1 MAFFS
6 FIRFLLTI
14 VYYPL
19 FIVHYSLQDAQDNQG
34 MQMEIENER
43 TQSFREWVINHDE
56 SWLFV
61 GLYVGLAVVLSI
73 WISLF
78 WLVAV
83 VAIHFGFEWV
93 RQRHLREGLRPRLLE
108 TLWEVKLDIALV
120 VFALA
125 LSLYMEVI
133 LGIVGLHAASRA
145 GAATLR
151 GGARFAAWEQAI
163 RGFFLSVDDAAQ
175 VARALATKNSEDQ
188 ELSEEA
194 SNVLITPVS
203 WWGSWA
209 ADWGKGDWIAVGM
222 IVVCIVMM
230 LLATSLTSHTWN
242 TVAVTL
248 LEELHPYPAL
258 LE

>member
-1 MAFFS
+1 MELEN
-6 FIRFLLTI
+6 R
-14 VYYPL
+14 
-19 FIVHYSLQDAQDNQG
+19 QAQL
-34 MQMEIENER
+34 
-43 TQSFREWVINHDE
+43 FREWVINHDE

-78 WLVAV
+78 WLVVV
-83 VAIHFGFEWV
+83 VAVHAWFEWI
-93 RQRHLREGLRPRLLE
+93 RQSHLRTGFRPRLLE

-120 VFALA
+120 IFALA

-151 GGARFAAWEQAI
+151 GGARFAAWEQVI

-175 VARALATKNSEDQ
+175 VARALATRGNEDE
-188 ELSEEA
+188 ELTEDEA
-194 SNVLITPVS
+194 EVLTTPVS

-209 ADWGKGDWIAVGM
+209 APWGKGDWIAVGM
-222 IVVCIVMM
+222 VLVCVIFM
-230 LLATSLTSHTWN
+230 LLATTLTDHTWA
-242 TVAVTL
+242 TVAYTL
-248 LEELHPYPAL
+248 FEELHPYPAL

>member
-1 MAFFS
+1 MES
-6 FIRFLLTI
+6 KNGRF
-14 VYYPL
+14 
-19 FIVHYSLQDAQDNQG
+19 
-34 MQMEIENER
+34 
-43 TQSFREWVINHDE
+43 QSFEEWVINHDE

-78 WLVAV
+78 WLVVV
-83 VAIHFGFEWV
+83 VAIHAGFEWI
-93 RQRHLREGLRPRLLE
+93 RQRHLREGFRPRLLE

-120 VFALA
+120 IFALA

-151 GGARFAAWEQAI
+151 GGARFAAWEQVI
-163 RGFFLSVDDAAQ
+163 RGFFLTVDDAAQ
-175 VARALATKNSEDQ
+175 VARALATKSKDDE
-188 ELSEEA
+188 ELSKEEA
-194 SNVLITPVS
+194 AALVTPVS

-209 ADWGKGDWIAVGM
+209 ADWGKGDWIAVGLTV
-222 IVVCIVMM
+222 ICVIFM
-230 LLATSLTSHTWN
+230 LLATSLTDHTWGS
-242 TVAVTL
+242 VAYTL
-248 LEELHPYPAL
+248 LEELHPYPPL

>member
-1 MAFFS
+1 
-6 FIRFLLTI
+6 
-14 VYYPL
+14 
-19 FIVHYSLQDAQDNQG
+19 
-34 MQMEIENER
+34 MEVANGR
-43 TQSFREWVINHDE
+43 SQSFKQWVINHDE

-78 WLVAV
+78 WLVVV
-83 VAIHFGFEWV
+83 VAIHAAFEWV
-93 RQRHLREGLRPRLLE
+93 RQSELRTGFRPRLLE

-120 VFALA
+120 IFALA

-151 GGARFAAWEQAI
+151 GGARFAAWEQVI
-163 RGFFLSVDDAAQ
+163 RGFFLTVDDAAQ
-175 VARALATKNSEDQ
+175 VARALATKKSEDK
-188 ELSEEA
+188 ELTEEEA
-194 SNVLITPVS
+194 EALVTPVS

-209 ADWGKGDWIAVGM
+209 AKWGKGDWIAVGM
-222 IVVCIVMM
+222 TVICIIFM
-230 LLATSLTSHTWN
+230 LLATSLTDHTWGS
-242 TVAVTL
+242 AAYTL
-248 LEELHPYPAL
+248 LEELHPYPPL

>member
-1 MAFFS
+1 MKSENNRWHS
-6 FIRFLLTI
+6 F
-14 VYYPL
+14 
-19 FIVHYSLQDAQDNQG
+19 
-34 MQMEIENER
+34 E
-43 TQSFREWVINHDE
+43 EWVINHDE

-83 VAIHFGFEWV
+83 VAIHAGFEWI
-93 RQRHLREGLRPRLLE
+93 RQRHLRTGFRPRLLE

-120 VFALA
+120 LFALA

-151 GGARFAAWEQAI
+151 GGARFAAWEQVI
-163 RGFFLSVDDAAQ
+163 RGFFLTVDDAAQ
-175 VARALATKNSEDQ
+175 VARAVVARKSGD
-188 ELSEEA
+188 EEISVVEA
-194 SNVLITPVS
+194 EALVTPVS

-222 IVVCIVMM
+222 TLICVVMM
-230 LLATSLTSHTWN
+230 LLATTFTDHTWG
-242 TVAVTL
+242 TVTITL
-248 LEELHPYPAL
+248 LEELHPYPPL
-258 LE
+258 LK

>member
-1 MAFFS
+1 
-6 FIRFLLTI
+6 
-14 VYYPL
+14 
-19 FIVHYSLQDAQDNQG
+19 
-34 MQMEIENER
+34 MEAENGR
-43 TQSFREWVINHDE
+43 LQSFKQWVINHDE

-78 WLVAV
+78 WLVVV
-83 VAIHFGFEWV
+83 VAIHAAFEWV
-93 RQRHLREGLRPRLLE
+93 RQSELRTGFRPRLLE

-120 VFALA
+120 IFALA

-151 GGARFAAWEQAI
+151 GGARFAAWEQVI

-175 VARALATKNSEDQ
+175 VARALAARGSDDE
-188 ELSEEA
+188 ELTEEQA
-194 SNVLITPVS
+194 EVLTTPVS

-209 ADWGKGDWIAVGM
+209 AKWGKGDWIAVGLTV
-222 IVVCIVMM
+222 ICIVFM
-230 LLATSLTSHTWN
+230 LLATTLTDHTWGS
-242 TVAVTL
+242 AAYTL
-248 LEELHPYPAL
+248 LEELHPYPPL

>member
-1 MAFFS
+1 
-6 FIRFLLTI
+6 
-14 VYYPL
+14 
-19 FIVHYSLQDAQDNQG
+19 

-93 RQRHLREGLRPRLLE
+93 RQRHLREGFRPRLLE
-108 TLWEVKLDIALV
+108 TVWEVKLDIALV

-175 VARALATKNSEDQ
+175 VARALATKNSEDEELTEQ
-188 ELSEEA
+188 EAE
-194 SNVLITPVS
+194 VLVTPVS

-230 LLATSLTSHTWN
+230 LLATSFTSHTWA

>member
-1 MAFFS
+1 
-6 FIRFLLTI
+6 
-14 VYYPL
+14 
-19 FIVHYSLQDAQDNQG
+19 
-34 MQMEIENER
+34 MESESR
-43 TQSFREWVINHDE
+43 WQSFEEWVINHDE

-78 WLVAV
+78 WLVVV
-83 VAIHFGFEWV
+83 VAIHAGFEWV
-93 RQRHLREGLRPRLLE
+93 RQRRLRQGFRPRLLE

-120 VFALA
+120 LFALA

-151 GGARFAAWEQAI
+151 GGARFAAWEQVI
-163 RGFFLSVDDAAQ
+163 RGFFLTVDDAAQ
-175 VARALATKNSEDQ
+175 VARALAAKSNPDE
-188 ELSEEA
+188 ELSEAEA
-194 SNVLITPVS
+194 EVLVTPAS

-209 ADWGKGDWIAVGM
+209 AEWGKGDWIAIGM
-222 IVVCIVMM
+222 TVICVVMM
-230 LLATSLTSHTWN
+230 LLATTLTDHSWS

-248 LEELHPYPAL
+248 LEELHPYPMAL
-258 LE
+258 Q